1 MDFFFR
7 ILAHFV
13 MDVGWKPLFKKIEQ
27 GGHLEYRC
35 LVVAVV
41 VVVGTAFL
49 GKFPLI
55 MLHFNRILQFDVF
68 VSFAHALSYKFLLPK
83 VIAQHCWLKLHSS
96 VPVLYTIYV
105 CTMYSLCLSL

>member
-35 LVVAVV
+35 LVVAV
-41 VVVGTAFL
+41 GTAFL
-49 GKFPLI
+49 GK
-55 MLHFNRILQFDVF
+55 
-68 VSFAHALSYKFLLPK
+68 VSTHNVAF
-83 VIAQHCWLKLHSS
+83 
-96 VPVLYTIYV
+96 
-105 CTMYSLCLSL
+105 